1 MCKSFLDNIS
11 KYCYQLNICFQIEC
25 GKPLDYNGGLTIE
38 GLKKDGYKAV
48 FIGIGMSFLMSPYIY
63 TIEKSNCITNIVKIF
78 FYIYQLSY
86 MQIHCSNNYWKMY
99 AKILA
104 FNKVVAPKYKYKY
117 KS

>member
-1 MCKSFLDNIS
+1 
-11 KYCYQLNICFQIEC
+11 
-25 GKPLDYNGGLTIE
+25 
-38 GLKKDGYKAV
+38 
-48 FIGIGMSFLMSPYIY
+48 
-63 TIEKSNCITNIVKIF
+63 
-78 FYIYQLSY
+78 